1 MSDSASGPVGF
12 GLPPA
17 CPVGTSENSPGVHSW
32 EDVRPEQTKCR
43 RHDRTSLPC
52 LRHSDGRATQEP
64 SVETLG
70 YSRPSLRD
78 ERWAVAHCTSSL
90 GSGVSGLG
98 SRVSDGRS
106 TPFELGARFALV
118 LGLLFVM
125 ATPGFA
131 AEAVSPSPAVDI
143 SPAAT
148 RIESGGALE
157 EAIFYVFAG
166 IVLISAMGVVVSHS
180 IVRTATCLLF
190 TLGGMAAFYFLLA
203 ANFVGAVQLI
213 VYAGGTL
220 VLIIFGVMLTGR
232 SMVAHFRA
240 KWFEVAA
247 GAVVCG
253 LLLLGL
259 ISVLRGV
266 GWSESAHPMVIAPTI
281 ETVGTQLLTV
291 YLVPFEVVSVLLLV
305 AMIGAAYLA
314 RPERK

>member
-1 MSDSASGPVGF
+1 
-12 GLPPA
+12 
-17 CPVGTSENSPGVHSW
+17 
-32 EDVRPEQTKCR
+32 
-43 RHDRTSLPC
+43 
-52 LRHSDGRATQEP
+52 
-64 SVETLG
+64 
-70 YSRPSLRD
+70 
-78 ERWAVAHCTSSL
+78 VA
-90 GSGVSGLG
+90 
-98 SRVSDGRS
+98 
-106 TPFELGARFALV
+106 
-118 LGLLFVM
+118 LGLLFLF

-131 AEAVSPSPAVDI
+131 AEAVAQSPAVET
-143 SPAAT
+143 SPAVT

-166 IVLISAMGVVVSHS
+166 IALVSAIGVVVSHN

-190 TLGGMAAFYFLLA
+190 TLGAMAAFYFLLA

-247 GAVVCG
+247 GSVVCG
-253 LLLLGL
+253 LLLLELVFILWDVPWGQAA
-259 ISVLRGV
+259 R
-266 GWSESAHPMVIAPTI
+266 PMVIAPTI
-281 ETVGTQLLTV
+281 EAVGTQLLTV